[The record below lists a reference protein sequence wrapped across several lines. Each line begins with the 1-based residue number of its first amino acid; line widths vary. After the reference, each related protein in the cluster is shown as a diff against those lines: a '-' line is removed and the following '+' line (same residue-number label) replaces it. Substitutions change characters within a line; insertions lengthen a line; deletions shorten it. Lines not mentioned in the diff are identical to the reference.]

1 MEELLAEA
9 VTPGGT
15 RPLSFQRMLDVLEA
29 GHAAGLALFSVD
41 VTTCGGGAL
50 PEWMFRLTDQEV
62 QSVAVEQVIPMALDF
77 YRQNG
82 SNPELT
88 SGRFEVF
95 FDKAR

>member
-15 RPLSFQRMLDVLEA
+15 RSLSFQRMLDVLEA
-29 GHAAGLALFSVD
+29 GRAAGLALFSVD

-50 PEWMFRLTDQEV
+50 PEWMFRLTDHELQTV
-62 QSVAVEQVIPMALDF
+62 TVDQAVPMALDF

-95 FDKAR
+95 FEKGS